1 MFTCKPTPTI
11 HCRRNFGQKSRAAEA
26 QLGGWQMIKQQRQQ
40 QGAGGAADVGG
51 TPELKLTGTTTTQED
66 AGARVGSDGGSGV
79 DTGKDGGEKGR
90 DEQVLSASN
99 SSSQRGAAATQ
110 HQQAWR
116 QEEAPSLGF
125 GSNPHATVHRT
136 LETSNLQQPAIVAN
150 TSMARQQLASAAG
163 TVPAANQP
171 LDPIL
176 QESPVQS
183 VMRAVS
189 SVMQQRRDAVPSPS
203 ATTLNRAATGHL
215 GSANGR
221 TGSSA
226 SHSLTTAGSARQGQ
240 EQARR
245 RPASLSVGHLLPSAE
260 QGLHGADDVN
270 VDPWALPTVAAAS
283 VPYL

>member
-1 MFTCKPTPTI
+1 M

-40 QGAGGAADVGG
+40 QGEGCAADAGGTAE
-51 TPELKLTGTTTTQED
+51 PKLTGTTTTQED
-66 AGARVGSDGGSGV
+66 AGARVTSNGGSGV
-79 DTGKDGGEKGR
+79 DTGSAGSEKGR
-90 DEQVLSASN
+90 DEQVLSAGN
-99 SSSQRGAAATQ
+99 SSSSQQAAAATQ
-110 HQQAWR
+110 HQQARR
-116 QEEAPSLGF
+116 QEEAPSLGLS
-125 GSNPHATVHRT
+125 SNPHATVRRT
-136 LETSNLQQPAIVAN
+136 SETSNFQQPAIVAN
-150 TSMARQQLASAAG
+150 SSMARQQQASVAG
-163 TVPAANQP
+163 STGGGTPAAQQQ

-176 QESPVQS
+176 RESPVQS
-183 VMRAVS
+183 VLRAVS

-203 ATTLNRAATGHL
+203 TTALNRAAAGHV

-226 SHSLTTAGSARQGQ
+226 SHSLTVAGSARQEQ

-260 QGLHGADDVN
+260 QGLDGADDLN
-270 VDPWALPTVAAAS
+270 VDPWAVPTVAAAS